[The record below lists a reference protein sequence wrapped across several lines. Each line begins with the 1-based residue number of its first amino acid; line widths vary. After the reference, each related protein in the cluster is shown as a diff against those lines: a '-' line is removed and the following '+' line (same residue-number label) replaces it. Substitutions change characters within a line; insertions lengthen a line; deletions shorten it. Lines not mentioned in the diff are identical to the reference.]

1 MNKERYFI
9 AFAPSPKSSIWQVG
23 SGWLA
28 FNAATSSI
36 PEKTFTLGLPPKI
49 HLQMVLPARKTGFNA
64 ILVAPFSLRVGISE
78 ENLCENIATFS
89 QSITNFTTCLM
100 KVKANG
106 NKIGIEPLTLDKNIS
121 DLANLSVRHFN
132 HFRETQPEKA
142 INPKLKEMLTE
153 RQLENFIKWGHPYY
167 FEDYKFQI
175 PLTGAV
181 PAKMVELLE
190 QNLQKL
196 FTKHLSQGLKVDSLT
211 LFKQENMNKP
221 AQMIRRFP
229 LMKDNVFIS
238 DEKMMSM

>member
-28 FNAATSSI
+28 FNAATSST
-36 PEKTFTLGLPPKI
+36 PEKTYTLGLPPEI
-49 HLQMVLPARKTGFNA
+49 HQQTVLPARKTGFNA

-89 QSITNFTTCLM
+89 QSITAFTTCLM
-100 KVKANG
+100 KVKSNG
-106 NKIGIEPLTLDKNIS
+106 NKIGIEPLTMDKNIR
-121 DLANLSVRHFN
+121 DLANLSVRQFN
-132 HFRETQPEKA
+132 HFRETQPEMS
-142 INPKLKEMLTE
+142 INPKLRDMLSE

-196 FTKHLSQGLKVDSLT
+196 FTKHLSQGLKVDSVT
-211 LFKQENMNKP
+211 LFKQENMNRP

-238 DEKMMSM
+238 EEKMMTM

>member
-1 MNKERYFI
+1 MNKERYLI
-9 AFAPSPKSSIWQVG
+9 AFAPSPKSSIWHVG

-36 PEKTFTLGLPPKI
+36 PETTYTLGLPPEI

-78 ENLCENIATFS
+78 EKLCENIATFG
-89 QSITNFTTCLM
+89 QSITTFTTCLL

-106 NKIGIEPLTLDKNIS
+106 NKIGIEPLSLDKNIS
-121 DLANLSVRHFN
+121 DLANLSVRQFN

-142 INPKLKEMLTE
+142 INPKLKEMLSE
-153 RQLENFIKWGHPYY
+153 RQLENLIKWGHPYY

-181 PAKMVELLE
+181 PPKMIGLLE

-196 FTKHLSQGLKVDSLT
+196 FTKHLSQGLQIDSLT

-221 AQMIRRFP
+221 ARMIRRFP
-229 LMKDNVFIS
+229 LMKDNVFIP
-238 DEKMMSM
+238 DEKIMTM

>member
-9 AFAPSPKSSIWQVG
+9 AFAPSPKSAIWQIG

-36 PEKTFTLGLPPKI
+36 PEQTYTLGLPPKI

-78 ENLCENIATFS
+78 ENLCESIATFS
-89 QSITNFTTCLM
+89 QSITTFTTCLM

-106 NKIGIEPLTLDKNIS
+106 NKIGIEPLTLDKNIR

-132 HFRETQPEKA
+132 HFRETQPEKT

-181 PAKMVELLE
+181 PAKMIELLE

-221 AQMIRRFP
+221 ARMIRRFP
-229 LMKDNVFIS
+229 LIKDTVIIS
-238 DEKMMSM
+238 DEKMVTM

>member
-9 AFAPSPKSSIWQVG
+9 AFAPSPKSPLWEVG

-36 PEKTFTLGLPPKI
+36 PDKTYTLGLPPQI
-49 HLQMVLPARKTGFNA
+49 HLQTILPARKTGFNA

-78 ENLCENIATFS
+78 KKLCEDIATFS
-89 QSITNFTTCLM
+89 QTHAAFNTCQM

-106 NKIGIEPLTLDKNIS
+106 NKIDIEPETLDKNIQ
-121 DLANLSVRHFN
+121 DLSNFSVRQFN
-132 HFRETQPEKA
+132 HFRETQPEMS
-142 INPKLKEMLTE
+142 INPKLKTVLSE
-153 RQLENFIKWGHPYY
+153 RQLDNLIKWGHPYY
-167 FEDYKFQI
+167 FEDYQFKI
-175 PLTGAV
+175 PLTGSV

-196 FTKHLSQGLKVDSLT
+196 FTKHLSEGFFVDSLT

-221 AQMIRRFP
+221 ARMIRRFP
-229 LMKDNVFIS
+229 LLKDNIFLS
-238 DEKMMSM
+238 EDKMVSM

>member
-28 FNAATSSI
+28 FNAATSSP
-36 PEKTFTLGLPPKI
+36 PEKTYTLGLPPEI

-132 HFRETQPEKA
+132 HFRETQPEKV